1 MAVQDTDAPTPACQD
16 IDSLAA
22 WLRLANSPGV
32 SHHAAYQLLQFYKSP
47 QAVFAAANMR
57 LASPP
62 ARNDAAPPSRRTLNA
77 GAEAAFDPSRPAPGR
92 IPTAASAPEGM
103 PAHGLML
110 GPGLLPLPQG
120 VPPPGAKPAPEAAPT
135 PGGRPR
141 QPARGLPRFAEG
153 EEPDDPYTISLEAAR
168 LLAGPMPERLR
179 RLAEATLDWA
189 QQPGNH
195 LVLLGDPA
203 YPPSLR
209 HIADPPLLLHAK
221 GDLALLQREA
231 VAVVG
236 ARKATTQGKANAR
249 HFAGALSDAGLL
261 VVSGLAL
268 GIDAAAHEGGL
279 AGPGGTVAVIG
290 TGIDRIYPRRNAALA
305 HRIAQEGCL
314 LSEFVLGTHA
324 RAHHFPVRNR
334 IIAGMA
340 RATLVVEAAARSG
353 SLITANAALDAGRDV
368 YVVPGSVHAPQS
380 VGCHDLIRL
389 GGRLVASP
397 EHLLEDLGLRAPPC
411 TAADAQLD
419 GMAGALLAALG
430 YDPIG
435 ADELATRLQLDPGDM
450 QASLLTLELAGVV
463 ERLPGGV
470 FQRLK
475 PL

>member
-1 MAVQDTDAPTPACQD
+1 MAVQDTDAPTRACQD
-16 IDSLAA
+16 IDTLAA

-32 SHHAAYQLLQFYKSP
+32 SRHAAYELLQYYKSP
-47 QAVFAAANMR
+47 HAVFNAANLL
-57 LASPP
+57 LAGPP
-62 ARNDAAPPSRRTLNA
+62 ARNDAEPPARSHATPGTEVAFGPAPPKSRA
-77 GAEAAFDPSRPAPGR
+77 RPWNW
-92 IPTAASAPEGM
+92 
-103 PAHGLML
+103 
-110 GPGLLPLPQG
+110 
-120 VPPPGAKPAPEAAPT
+120 
-135 PGGRPR
+135 
-141 QPARGLPRFAEG
+141 LPRFEDGGGG
-153 EEPDDPYTISLEAAR
+153 EAISRQAAR
-168 LLAGPMPERLR
+168 LLAGPMPERFL

-189 QQPGNH
+189 SHPGNH

-203 YPPSLR
+203 YPPCLR

-221 GDLALLQREA
+221 GDPSLLQREA

-249 HFAGALSDAGLL
+249 HFAEALSQAGLL

-279 AGPGGTVAVIG
+279 AGRGSTVAVIG

-305 HRIAQEGCL
+305 HRIAEEGCL

-324 RAHHFPVRNR
+324 RAEHFPIRNR

-340 RATLVVEAAARSG
+340 RATLVVEAAVKSG
-353 SLITANAALDAGRDV
+353 SLITAYAALEAGREV
-368 YVVPGSVHAPQS
+368 FVLPGSVHAPQS
-380 VGCHDLIRL
+380 VGCHDLIRS

-397 EHLLEDLGLRAPPC
+397 GHLLQDLGLGPAGVLGGADD
-411 TAADAQLD
+411 TALDELAQ
-419 GMAGALLAALG
+419 GLLKALG

-435 ADELATRLQLDPGDM
+435 ADELASRLQLDPSDM

-463 ERLPGGV
+463 ERLPGGA

-475 PL
+475 AP